1 MIFFENILDELSAKI
16 LVTDDNLD
24 VLFLNKSAEDYLCTT
39 LEESKGENI
48 DKVFKEKISNELELQ
63 EILENKKSL
72 KRHITTI
79 FLKDN
84 LQKKA
89 SFIASYFANEE
100 FKGIIFEFF
109 DNSKPES
116 IADKMKKRTAASV
129 TQAFSRGLAHEI
141 KNPLSGIRGAAQL
154 LAQKI
159 EDPKKNKLANI
170 ILKESDRLAGIV
182 NKVSDNSFKLEQTF
196 QNIHTILEKIPAFVK
211 NIENQRVQI
220 VKDYDPSLPLI
231 EIDNALISQVFF
243 NLATNSIEAFKKNNS
258 SGKITIRS
266 RVTYEVFI
274 NNKKYNTACQVEF
287 IDNGP
292 GIPDDIIDSVFFPL
306 VSSKEIAS
314 GLGLSIVKG
323 IINQHHG
330 SIDCSSDDMEFTRWR
345 NGVQHIWKYSFLRS
359 WNVSNCLSASRYVF
373 SIS

>member
-16 LVTDDNLD
+16 LVVDDNLD
-24 VLFLNKSAEDYLCTT
+24 ILFLNKSAEDYLCTS
-39 LEESKGENI
+39 LEEVKDKNI
-48 DKVFKEKISNELELQ
+48 DTVFKEKISNELELQ
-63 EILENKKSL
+63 EVLEQKKSL

-89 SFIASYFANEE
+89 SFTASYFANEE

-109 DNSKPES
+109 DNSKPNS
-116 IADKMKKRTAASV
+116 IVDKMKKRTAASV

-154 LAQKI
+154 LSQKI
-159 EDPKKNKLANI
+159 EDPKKKEFANI
-170 ILKESDRLAGIV
+170 ILKESDRLANIV
-182 NKVSDNSFKLEQTF
+182 NKVSDNGFRLEQTY
-196 QNIHTILEKIPAFVK
+196 QNIHTILEKIPAFIR
-211 NIENQRVQI
+211 NIENQKIQI

-231 EIDNALISQVFF
+231 EVDNSLISQVFF
-243 NLATNSIEAFKKNNS
+243 NLATNSVEAFKKKNT
-258 SGKITIRS
+258 SGKIIIRS
-266 RVTYEVFI
+266 RVAYEVYI
-274 NNKKYNTACQVEF
+274 NNKKFKTACQIDF

-292 GIPDDIIDSVFFPL
+292 GIPDDIIDSIFFPL

-323 IINQHHG
+323 IINQHGG
-330 SIDCSSDDMEFTRWR
+330 SIDCSSDETGTTFT
-345 NGVQHIWKYSFLRS
+345 IL
-359 WNVSNCLSASRYVF
+359 LP
-373 SIS
+373 ISEINFEKTQVKG

>member
-16 LVTDDNLD
+16 LVVDDNLD
-24 VLFLNKSAEDYLCTT
+24 ILFLNKSAEDYLCTS
-39 LEESKGENI
+39 LEEVKDKNI
-48 DKVFKEKISNELELQ
+48 DLVFREKISNELELQ
-63 EILENKKSL
+63 EVLEQKKSL

-89 SFIASYFANEE
+89 SFTASYFANEE

-109 DNSKPES
+109 DNSKPVS
-116 IADKMKKRTAASV
+116 IVDKMKKRTAASV

-154 LAQKI
+154 LSQKI
-159 EDPKKNKLANI
+159 EDPKKKEFANI
-170 ILKESDRLAGIV
+170 ILKESDRLANIV
-182 NKVSDNSFKLEQTF
+182 NKVSDNGFRLEQTY
-196 QNIHTILEKIPAFVK
+196 QNIHTILEKIPAFIK
-211 NIENQRVQI
+211 NIENQKIQI

-231 EIDNALISQVFF
+231 EVDNSLISQVFF
-243 NLATNSIEAFKKNNS
+243 NLATNSVEAFKKKNT
-258 SGKITIRS
+258 SGKIIIRS
-266 RVTYEVFI
+266 RVAYEVYI
-274 NNKKYNTACQVEF
+274 NNKNFKTACQIDF

-292 GIPDDIIDSVFFPL
+292 GIPDDIIDSIFFPL

-323 IINQHHG
+323 IINQHGG
-330 SIDCSSDDMEFTRWR
+330 SIDCSSDETGTTFT
-345 NGVQHIWKYSFLRS
+345 IL
-359 WNVSNCLSASRYVF
+359 LP
-373 SIS
+373 ISEINFEKTQVKG

>member
-16 LVTDDNLD
+16 LVVDDNLD
-24 VLFLNKSAEDYLCTT
+24 ILFLNKSAEDYLCTS
-39 LEESKGENI
+39 LEEVKDKNI
-48 DKVFKEKISNELELQ
+48 DLVFKEKISNELELQ
-63 EILENKKSL
+63 EVLEQKKSL

-89 SFIASYFANEE
+89 SFTASYFANEE

-109 DNSKPES
+109 DNSKPNS

-154 LAQKI
+154 LSQKI
-159 EDPKKNKLANI
+159 EDPKKKEFANI
-170 ILKESDRLAGIV
+170 ILKESDRLANIV
-182 NKVSDNSFKLEQTF
+182 NKVSDNGFRLEQTY
-196 QNIHTILEKIPAFVK
+196 QNIHTILEKIPAFIR
-211 NIENQRVQI
+211 NIENQKIQI

-231 EIDNALISQVFF
+231 EVDNSLISQVFF
-243 NLATNSIEAFKKNNS
+243 NLATNSVEAFKKKNT
-258 SGKITIRS
+258 SGKIIIRS
-266 RVTYEVFI
+266 RVAYEVYI
-274 NNKKYNTACQVEF
+274 NNKKFKTACQIDF

-292 GIPDDIIDSVFFPL
+292 GIPDDIIDSIFFPL

-314 GLGLSIVKG
+314 GLGLSIVTG
-323 IINQHHG
+323 IINQHGG
-330 SIDCSSDDMEFTRWR
+330 SIDCSSDETGTTFT
-345 NGVQHIWKYSFLRS
+345 IL
-359 WNVSNCLSASRYVF
+359 LP
-373 SIS
+373 ISEINFEKTQVKG

>member
-16 LVTDDNLD
+16 LVVDDNLD
-24 VLFLNKSAEDYLCTT
+24 ILFLNKSAEDYLCTS
-39 LEESKGENI
+39 LEEVKDKNI
-48 DKVFKEKISNELELQ
+48 DLVFKEKISNELELQ
-63 EILENKKSL
+63 EVLEQKKSL

-89 SFIASYFANEE
+89 SFTASYFANEE

-109 DNSKPES
+109 DNSKPNS
-116 IADKMKKRTAASV
+116 IVDKMKKRTAASV

-154 LAQKI
+154 LSQKI
-159 EDPKKNKLANI
+159 EDPKKKEFANI
-170 ILKESDRLAGIV
+170 ILKESDRLANIV
-182 NKVSDNSFKLEQTF
+182 NKVSDNGFRLEQTY
-196 QNIHTILEKIPAFVK
+196 QNIHTILEKIPAFIR
-211 NIENQRVQI
+211 NIENQKIQI

-231 EIDNALISQVFF
+231 EVDNSLISQVFF
-243 NLATNSIEAFKKNNS
+243 NLATNSVEAFKKKNT
-258 SGKITIRS
+258 SGKIIIRS
-266 RVTYEVFI
+266 RVAYEVYI
-274 NNKKYNTACQVEF
+274 NNKKFKPACQIDF

-292 GIPDDIIDSVFFPL
+292 GIPDDIIDSIFFPL

-323 IINQHHG
+323 IINQHGG
-330 SIDCSSDDMEFTRWR
+330 SIDCSSDEAGTTFT
-345 NGVQHIWKYSFLRS
+345 IL
-359 WNVSNCLSASRYVF
+359 LP
-373 SIS
+373 ISEINFEKTQVKG

>member
-16 LVTDDNLD
+16 LVVDDNLD
-24 VLFLNKSAEDYLCTT
+24 ILFLNKSAEDYLCTS
-39 LEESKGENI
+39 LEEVKDKNI
-48 DKVFKEKISNELELQ
+48 DLVFKEKISNELELQ
-63 EILENKKSL
+63 EVLEQKKSL

-89 SFIASYFANEE
+89 SFTASYFANEE

-109 DNSKPES
+109 DNSKPNS

-154 LAQKI
+154 LSQKI
-159 EDPKKNKLANI
+159 EDPKKKEFANI
-170 ILKESDRLAGIV
+170 ILKESDRLANIV
-182 NKVSDNSFKLEQTF
+182 NKVSDNGFRLEQTY
-196 QNIHTILEKIPAFVK
+196 QNIHTILEKIPAFIR
-211 NIENQRVQI
+211 NIENQKIQI

-231 EIDNALISQVFF
+231 EVDNSLISQVFF
-243 NLATNSIEAFKKNNS
+243 NLATNSVEAFKKKNT
-258 SGKITIRS
+258 SGKIIIRS
-266 RVTYEVFI
+266 RVAYEVYI
-274 NNKKYNTACQVEF
+274 NNKKFKTACQIDF

-292 GIPDDIIDSVFFPL
+292 GIPDDIIDSIFFPL

-323 IINQHHG
+323 IINQHGG
-330 SIDCSSDDMEFTRWR
+330 SIDCSSDETGTTFT
-345 NGVQHIWKYSFLRS
+345 IL
-359 WNVSNCLSASRYVF
+359 LP
-373 SIS
+373 ISEINFEKTQVKR

>member
-16 LVTDDNLD
+16 LVVDDNLD
-24 VLFLNKSAEDYLCTT
+24 VLFLNKSAEDYLCTS
-39 LEESKGENI
+39 LEEVKDKNI
-48 DKVFKEKISNELELQ
+48 DLVFREKISNELELQ
-63 EILENKKSL
+63 EVLEQKKSL

-89 SFIASYFANEE
+89 SFTASYFANEE

-109 DNSKPES
+109 DNSKPIS
-116 IADKMKKRTAASV
+116 IVDKMKKRTAASV

-154 LAQKI
+154 LSQKI
-159 EDPKKNKLANI
+159 EDPKKKEFANI
-170 ILKESDRLAGIV
+170 ILKESDRLANIV
-182 NKVSDNSFKLEQTF
+182 NKVSDNGFRLEQTY
-196 QNIHTILEKIPAFVK
+196 QNIHTILEKIPAFIR
-211 NIENQRVQI
+211 NIENQKIQI

-231 EIDNALISQVFF
+231 EVDNSLISQVFF
-243 NLATNSIEAFKKNNS
+243 NLATNSVEAFKKKNT
-258 SGKITIRS
+258 SGKIIIRS
-266 RVTYEVFI
+266 RVAYEVYI
-274 NNKKYNTACQVEF
+274 NNKKFKTACQIDF

-292 GIPDDIIDSVFFPL
+292 GIPDDIIDSIFFPL

-323 IINQHHG
+323 IINQHGG
-330 SIDCSSDDMEFTRWR
+330 SIDCSSDETGTTFT
-345 NGVQHIWKYSFLRS
+345 IL
-359 WNVSNCLSASRYVF
+359 LP
-373 SIS
+373 ISEINFEKTQVKG

>member
-16 LVTDDNLD
+16 LVVDDNLD
-24 VLFLNKSAEDYLCTT
+24 ILFLNKSAEDYLCTS
-39 LEESKGENI
+39 LEEVKDKNI
-48 DKVFKEKISNELELQ
+48 DLVFKEKISNELELQ
-63 EILENKKSL
+63 EVLEQKKSL

-89 SFIASYFANEE
+89 SFTASYFANEE

-109 DNSKPES
+109 DNSKPNS

-154 LAQKI
+154 LSQKI
-159 EDPKKNKLANI
+159 EDPKKKEFANI
-170 ILKESDRLAGIV
+170 ILKESDRLANIV
-182 NKVSDNSFKLEQTF
+182 NKVSDNGFRLEQTY
-196 QNIHTILEKIPAFVK
+196 QNIHTILEKIPAFIK
-211 NIENQRVQI
+211 NIENQKIQI

-231 EIDNALISQVFF
+231 EVDNSLISQVFF
-243 NLATNSIEAFKKNNS
+243 NLATNSVEAFKKKNT
-258 SGKITIRS
+258 SGKIIIRS
-266 RVTYEVFI
+266 RVAYEVYI
-274 NNKKYNTACQVEF
+274 NNKKFKTACQIDF

-292 GIPDDIIDSVFFPL
+292 GIPDDIIDSIFFPL

-323 IINQHHG
+323 IINQHGG
-330 SIDCSSDDMEFTRWR
+330 SIDCSSDETGTTFT
-345 NGVQHIWKYSFLRS
+345 IL
-359 WNVSNCLSASRYVF
+359 LP
-373 SIS
+373 ISEINFEKTQVKG

>member
-24 VLFLNKSAEDYLCTT
+24 VLFLNKSAEDYLCAT

-63 EILENKKSL
+63 EVLENKKSL

-89 SFIASYFANEE
+89 SFTASYFANEE

-182 NKVSDNSFKLEQTF
+182 NKVSDNGFKLEQTF

-243 NLATNSIEAFKKNNS
+243 NLATNSIEAFKKNKS

-266 RVTYEVFI
+266 RVAYEVFI

-330 SIDCSSDDMEFTRWR
+330 SIDCSSDDTGTTFTILLPISEINFEKTKASEGI
-345 NGVQHIWKYSFLRS
+345 NG
-359 WNVSNCLSASRYVF
+359 
-373 SIS
+373 

>member
-16 LVTDDNLD
+16 LVVDDNLD
-24 VLFLNKSAEDYLCTT
+24 ILFLNKSAEDYLCTS
-39 LEESKGENI
+39 LEEVKDKNI
-48 DKVFKEKISNELELQ
+48 DLVFKEKISNELELQ
-63 EILENKKSL
+63 EVLEQKKSL

-89 SFIASYFANEE
+89 SFTASYFANEE

-109 DNSKPES
+109 DNSKPNS
-116 IADKMKKRTAASV
+116 IVDKMKKRTAASV

-154 LAQKI
+154 LSQKI
-159 EDPKKNKLANI
+159 EDPKKKEFANI
-170 ILKESDRLAGIV
+170 ILKESDRLANIV
-182 NKVSDNSFKLEQTF
+182 NKVSDNGFRLEQTY
-196 QNIHTILEKIPAFVK
+196 QNIHTILEKIPAFIK
-211 NIENQRVQI
+211 NIENQKIQI

-231 EIDNALISQVFF
+231 EVDNSLISQVFF
-243 NLATNSIEAFKKNNS
+243 NLATNSVEAFKKKNT
-258 SGKITIRS
+258 SGKIIIRS
-266 RVTYEVFI
+266 RVAYEVYI
-274 NNKKYNTACQVEF
+274 NNKKFKTACQIDF

-292 GIPDDIIDSVFFPL
+292 GIPDDIIDSIFFPL

-323 IINQHHG
+323 IINQHGG
-330 SIDCSSDDMEFTRWR
+330 SIDCSSDETGTTFT
-345 NGVQHIWKYSFLRS
+345 IL
-359 WNVSNCLSASRYVF
+359 LP
-373 SIS
+373 ISEINFEKTQVKG

>member
-1 MIFFENILDELSAKI
+1 ME
-16 LVTDDNLD
+16 
-24 VLFLNKSAEDYLCTT
+24 
-39 LEESKGENI
+39 
-48 DKVFKEKISNELELQ
+48 Q
-63 EILENKKSL
+63 KKSL

-89 SFIASYFANEE
+89 SFTASYFANEE

-109 DNSKPES
+109 DNSKPNS

-154 LAQKI
+154 LSQKI
-159 EDPKKNKLANI
+159 EDPKKKEFANI
-170 ILKESDRLAGIV
+170 ILKESDRLANIV
-182 NKVSDNSFKLEQTF
+182 NKVSDNGFRLEQTY
-196 QNIHTILEKIPAFVK
+196 QNIHTILEKIPAFIR
-211 NIENQRVQI
+211 NIENQKIQI

-231 EIDNALISQVFF
+231 EVDNSLISQVFF
-243 NLATNSIEAFKKNNS
+243 NLATNSVEAFKKKNT
-258 SGKITIRS
+258 SGKIIIRS
-266 RVTYEVFI
+266 RVAYEVYI
-274 NNKKYNTACQVEF
+274 NNKKFKTACQIDF

-292 GIPDDIIDSVFFPL
+292 GIPDDIIDSIFFPL

-323 IINQHHG
+323 IINQHGG
-330 SIDCSSDDMEFTRWR
+330 SIDCSSDETGTTFT
-345 NGVQHIWKYSFLRS
+345 IL
-359 WNVSNCLSASRYVF
+359 LP
-373 SIS
+373 ISEINFEKTQVKG

>member
-16 LVTDDNLD
+16 LVVDDNLD
-24 VLFLNKSAEDYLCTT
+24 ILFLNKSAEDYLCTS
-39 LEESKGENI
+39 LEEVKDKNI
-48 DKVFKEKISNELELQ
+48 DLVFKEKISNELELQ
-63 EILENKKSL
+63 EVLEQKKSL

-89 SFIASYFANEE
+89 SFTASYFANEE

-109 DNSKPES
+109 DNSKPNS
-116 IADKMKKRTAASV
+116 IVDKMKKRTAASV

-154 LAQKI
+154 LSQKI
-159 EDPKKNKLANI
+159 EDPKKKEFANI
-170 ILKESDRLAGIV
+170 ILKESDRLANIV
-182 NKVSDNSFKLEQTF
+182 NKVSDNGFRLEQTY
-196 QNIHTILEKIPAFVK
+196 QNIHTILEKIPAFIK
-211 NIENQRVQI
+211 NIENQKIQV

-231 EIDNALISQVFF
+231 EVDNSLISQVFF
-243 NLATNSIEAFKKNNS
+243 NLATNSVEAFKKKNT
-258 SGKITIRS
+258 SGKIIIRS
-266 RVTYEVFI
+266 RVAYEVYI
-274 NNKKYNTACQVEF
+274 NNKKFKTACQIDF

-292 GIPDDIIDSVFFPL
+292 GIPDDIIDSIFFPL

-323 IINQHHG
+323 IINQHGG
-330 SIDCSSDDMEFTRWR
+330 SIDCSSDETGTTFT
-345 NGVQHIWKYSFLRS
+345 IL
-359 WNVSNCLSASRYVF
+359 LP
-373 SIS
+373 ISEINFEKTQVKG

>member
-16 LVTDDNLD
+16 LVVDDNLD
-24 VLFLNKSAEDYLCTT
+24 VLFLNKSAEDYLCTS
-39 LEESKGENI
+39 LEEVKDKNI
-48 DKVFKEKISNELELQ
+48 DLVFREKISNELELQ
-63 EILENKKSL
+63 EVLEQKKSL

-89 SFIASYFANEE
+89 SFTASYFANEE

-109 DNSKPES
+109 DNSKPNS
-116 IADKMKKRTAASV
+116 IVDKMKKRTAASV

-154 LAQKI
+154 LSQKI
-159 EDPKKNKLANI
+159 EDPKKKEFANI
-170 ILKESDRLAGIV
+170 ILKESDRLANIV
-182 NKVSDNSFKLEQTF
+182 NKVSANGFRLEQTY
-196 QNIHTILEKIPAFVK
+196 QNIHTILEKIPAFIR
-211 NIENQRVQI
+211 NIENQKIQI

-231 EIDNALISQVFF
+231 EVDNSLISQVFF
-243 NLATNSIEAFKKNNS
+243 NLATNSVEAFKKKNT
-258 SGKITIRS
+258 SGKIIIRS
-266 RVTYEVFI
+266 RVAYEVYI
-274 NNKKYNTACQVEF
+274 NNKKFKTACQIDF

-292 GIPDDIIDSVFFPL
+292 GIPDDIIDSIFFPL

-323 IINQHHG
+323 IINQHGG
-330 SIDCSSDDMEFTRWR
+330 SIDCSSDETGTTFT
-345 NGVQHIWKYSFLRS
+345 IL
-359 WNVSNCLSASRYVF
+359 LP
-373 SIS
+373 ISEINFEKTQVKG

>member
-16 LVTDDNLD
+16 LVVDDNLD
-24 VLFLNKSAEDYLCTT
+24 ILFLNKSAEDYLCAS
-39 LEESKGENI
+39 LEEVKDKNI
-48 DKVFKEKISNELELQ
+48 DTVFKEKISNELELQ
-63 EILENKKSL
+63 EVLEQKKSL

-89 SFIASYFANEE
+89 SFTASYFANEE

-109 DNSKPES
+109 DNSKPNS
-116 IADKMKKRTAASV
+116 IVDKMKKRTAASV

-154 LAQKI
+154 LSQKI
-159 EDPKKNKLANI
+159 EDPKKKEFANI
-170 ILKESDRLAGIV
+170 ILKESDRLANIV
-182 NKVSDNSFKLEQTF
+182 NKVSDNGFRLEQTY
-196 QNIHTILEKIPAFVK
+196 QNIHTILEKIPAFIR
-211 NIENQRVQI
+211 NIENQKIQI

-231 EIDNALISQVFF
+231 EVDNSLISQVFF
-243 NLATNSIEAFKKNNS
+243 NLATNSVEAFKKKNT
-258 SGKITIRS
+258 SGKIIIRS
-266 RVTYEVFI
+266 RVAYEVYI
-274 NNKKYNTACQVEF
+274 NNKKFKTACQIDF

-292 GIPDDIIDSVFFPL
+292 GIPDDIIDSIFFPL

-323 IINQHHG
+323 IINQHGG
-330 SIDCSSDDMEFTRWR
+330 SIDCSSDETGTTFT
-345 NGVQHIWKYSFLRS
+345 IL
-359 WNVSNCLSASRYVF
+359 LP
-373 SIS
+373 ISEINFEKTQVKG

>member
-16 LVTDDNLD
+16 LVVDDNLD
-24 VLFLNKSAEDYLCTT
+24 VLFLNKSAEDYLCTS
-39 LEESKGENI
+39 LEEVKDKNI
-48 DKVFKEKISNELELQ
+48 DLVFKEKISNELELQ
-63 EILENKKSL
+63 EVLEQKKSL

-89 SFIASYFANEE
+89 SFNASYFANEE

-109 DNSKPES
+109 DNSKPNS
-116 IADKMKKRTAASV
+116 IVDKMKKRTAASV

-154 LAQKI
+154 LSQKI
-159 EDPKKNKLANI
+159 EDPKKKEFANI
-170 ILKESDRLAGIV
+170 ILKESDRLASIV
-182 NKVSDNSFKLEQTF
+182 NKVSDNGFRLEQTY
-196 QNIHTILEKIPAFVK
+196 QNIHTILEKIPAFIK
-211 NIENQRVQI
+211 NIEIQKIQI

-231 EIDNALISQVFF
+231 EVDNSLISQVFF
-243 NLATNSIEAFKKNNS
+243 NLATNSVEAFKKKNT

-266 RVTYEVFI
+266 RVAYEVYI
-274 NNKKYNTACQVEF
+274 NNKKFKTACQIDF

-292 GIPDDIIDSVFFPL
+292 GIPDDIIDSIFFPL

-323 IINQHHG
+323 IINQHGG
-330 SIDCSSDDMEFTRWR
+330 SIDCSSDETGTTFT
-345 NGVQHIWKYSFLRS
+345 IL
-359 WNVSNCLSASRYVF
+359 LP
-373 SIS
+373 ISEINFEKTQVKG

>member
-16 LVTDDNLD
+16 LVVDDNLD
-24 VLFLNKSAEDYLCTT
+24 ILFLNKSAEDYLCAS
-39 LEESKGENI
+39 LEEVKDKNI
-48 DKVFKEKISNELELQ
+48 DLVFKEKISNELELQ
-63 EILENKKSL
+63 EVLEQKKSL

-84 LQKKA
+84 LQKKT
-89 SFIASYFANEE
+89 SFTASYFANEE

-109 DNSKPES
+109 DNSKPNS

-154 LAQKI
+154 LSQKI
-159 EDPKKNKLANI
+159 EDPKKKEFANI
-170 ILKESDRLAGIV
+170 ILKESDRLANIV
-182 NKVSDNSFKLEQTF
+182 NKVSDTGFRLEQTY
-196 QNIHTILEKIPAFVK
+196 QNIHTILEKIPAFIK
-211 NIENQRVQI
+211 NIENQKIQI

-231 EIDNALISQVFF
+231 EVDNSLISQVFF
-243 NLATNSIEAFKKNNS
+243 NLATNSVEAFKKKNT

-266 RVTYEVFI
+266 RVAYEVYI
-274 NNKKYNTACQVEF
+274 NNKKFKTACQIDF

-292 GIPDDIIDSVFFPL
+292 GIPDDIIDSIFFPL

-323 IINQHHG
+323 IINQHGG
-330 SIDCSSDDMEFTRWR
+330 SIDCSSDETGTTFTILLPIYEI
-345 NGVQHIWKYSFLRS
+345 NFEKTQVKG
-359 WNVSNCLSASRYVF
+359 
-373 SIS
+373 

>member
-16 LVTDDNLD
+16 LVVDDNLD
-24 VLFLNKSAEDYLCTT
+24 VLFLNKSAEDYLCTS
-39 LEESKGENI
+39 LEEVKDKNI
-48 DKVFKEKISNELELQ
+48 DLVFKEKISNELELQ
-63 EILENKKSL
+63 EVLEQKKSL

-89 SFIASYFANEE
+89 SFTASYFANEE

-109 DNSKPES
+109 DNSKPNS
-116 IADKMKKRTAASV
+116 IVDKMKKRTAASV

-154 LAQKI
+154 LSQKI
-159 EDPKKNKLANI
+159 EDPKKKEFANI
-170 ILKESDRLAGIV
+170 ILKESDRLANIV
-182 NKVSDNSFKLEQTF
+182 NKVSDNGFRLEQTY
-196 QNIHTILEKIPAFVK
+196 QNIHTILEKIPAFIK
-211 NIENQRVQI
+211 NIENQKIQI

-231 EIDNALISQVFF
+231 EVDNSLISQVFF
-243 NLATNSIEAFKKNNS
+243 NLATNSVEAFKKKNT
-258 SGKITIRS
+258 SGKIIIRS
-266 RVTYEVFI
+266 RVAYEVYI
-274 NNKKYNTACQVEF
+274 NNKKFKTACQIDF

-292 GIPDDIIDSVFFPL
+292 GIPDDIIDSIFFPL

-323 IINQHHG
+323 IINQHGG
-330 SIDCSSDDMEFTRWR
+330 SIDCSSDETGTTFT
-345 NGVQHIWKYSFLRS
+345 IL
-359 WNVSNCLSASRYVF
+359 LP
-373 SIS
+373 ISEINFEKTQVKG

>member
-16 LVTDDNLD
+16 LVVDDNLD
-24 VLFLNKSAEDYLCTT
+24 ILFLNKSAEDYLCAS
-39 LEESKGENI
+39 LEEVKDKNI
-48 DKVFKEKISNELELQ
+48 DLVFKEKISNELELQ
-63 EILENKKSL
+63 EVLEQKKSL

-89 SFIASYFANEE
+89 SFTASYFANEE

-109 DNSKPES
+109 DNSKPNS

-154 LAQKI
+154 PSQKI
-159 EDPKKNKLANI
+159 EDPKKKEFANI
-170 ILKESDRLAGIV
+170 ILKESDRLANIV
-182 NKVSDNSFKLEQTF
+182 NKVSDTGFRLEQTY
-196 QNIHTILEKIPAFVK
+196 QNIHTILEKIPAFIK
-211 NIENQRVQI
+211 NIENQKIQI

-231 EIDNALISQVFF
+231 EVDNSLISQVFF
-243 NLATNSIEAFKKNNS
+243 NLATNSVEAFKKKNT

-266 RVTYEVFI
+266 RVAYEVYI
-274 NNKKYNTACQVEF
+274 NNKKFKTACQIDF

-292 GIPDDIIDSVFFPL
+292 GIPDDIIDSIFFPL

-323 IINQHHG
+323 IINQHGG
-330 SIDCSSDDMEFTRWR
+330 SIDCSSDETGTTFT
-345 NGVQHIWKYSFLRS
+345 IL
-359 WNVSNCLSASRYVF
+359 LP
-373 SIS
+373 ISEINFEKTQVKG

>member
-16 LVTDDNLD
+16 LVVDDNLD
-24 VLFLNKSAEDYLCTT
+24 ILFLNKSAEDYLCTS
-39 LEESKGENI
+39 LEEVKDKNI
-48 DKVFKEKISNELELQ
+48 DLVFKEKISNELELQ
-63 EILENKKSL
+63 EVLEQKKSL

-89 SFIASYFANEE
+89 SFTASYFANEE

-109 DNSKPES
+109 DNSKPNS
-116 IADKMKKRTAASV
+116 IVDKMKKRTAASV

-154 LAQKI
+154 LSQKI
-159 EDPKKNKLANI
+159 EDPKKKEFANI
-170 ILKESDRLAGIV
+170 ILKESDRLANIV
-182 NKVSDNSFKLEQTF
+182 NKVSDNGFRLEQTY
-196 QNIHTILEKIPAFVK
+196 QNIHTILEKIPAFIR
-211 NIENQRVQI
+211 NIENQKIQI

-231 EIDNALISQVFF
+231 EVDNSLISQVFF
-243 NLATNSIEAFKKNNS
+243 NLATNSVEAFKKKNT
-258 SGKITIRS
+258 SGKIIIRS
-266 RVTYEVFI
+266 RVAYEVYI
-274 NNKKYNTACQVEF
+274 NNKKFKTACQIDF

-292 GIPDDIIDSVFFPL
+292 GIPDDIIDSIFFPL

-323 IINQHHG
+323 IINQHG
-330 SIDCSSDDMEFTRWR
+330 GPLIVVVMKQERLL
-345 NGVQHIWKYSFLRS
+345 QSFYRFLK
-359 WNVSNCLSASRYVF
+359 
-373 SIS
+373 

>member
-16 LVTDDNLD
+16 LVVDDNLD
-24 VLFLNKSAEDYLCTT
+24 ILFLNKSAEDYLCAS
-39 LEESKGENI
+39 LEEVKDKNI
-48 DKVFKEKISNELELQ
+48 DLVFKEKISNELELQ
-63 EILENKKSL
+63 EVLEQKKSL

-89 SFIASYFANEE
+89 SFTASYFANEE

-109 DNSKPES
+109 DNSKPNS

-154 LAQKI
+154 LSQKI
-159 EDPKKNKLANI
+159 EDPKKKEFANI
-170 ILKESDRLAGIV
+170 ILKESDRLANIV
-182 NKVSDNSFKLEQTF
+182 NKVSDNGFRLEQTY
-196 QNIHTILEKIPAFVK
+196 QNIHTILEKIPAFIK
-211 NIENQRVQI
+211 NIENQKIQI

-231 EIDNALISQVFF
+231 EVDNSLISQVFF
-243 NLATNSIEAFKKNNS
+243 NLATNSVEAFKKKNT
-258 SGKITIRS
+258 SGKIIIRS
-266 RVTYEVFI
+266 RVAYEVYI
-274 NNKKYNTACQVEF
+274 NNKKFKTACQIDF

-292 GIPDDIIDSVFFPL
+292 GIPDDIIDSIFFPL

-323 IINQHHG
+323 IINQHGG
-330 SIDCSSDDMEFTRWR
+330 SIDCSSDETGTTFT
-345 NGVQHIWKYSFLRS
+345 IL
-359 WNVSNCLSASRYVF
+359 LP
-373 SIS
+373 ISEINFEKTQVKG

>member
-16 LVTDDNLD
+16 LVVDDNLD
-24 VLFLNKSAEDYLCTT
+24 ILFLNKSAEDYLCTS
-39 LEESKGENI
+39 LEEVKDKNI
-48 DKVFKEKISNELELQ
+48 DLVFKEKISNELELQ
-63 EILENKKSL
+63 EVLEQKKSL

-89 SFIASYFANEE
+89 SFTASYFANEE

-109 DNSKPES
+109 DNSKPNS
-116 IADKMKKRTAASV
+116 IVDKMKKRTAASV

-154 LAQKI
+154 LSQKI
-159 EDPKKNKLANI
+159 EDPKKKEFANI
-170 ILKESDRLAGIV
+170 ILKESDRLANIV
-182 NKVSDNSFKLEQTF
+182 NKVSDNGFRLEQTY
-196 QNIHTILEKIPAFVK
+196 QNIHTILEKIPAFIR
-211 NIENQRVQI
+211 NIENQKIQI

-231 EIDNALISQVFF
+231 EVDNSLISQVFF
-243 NLATNSIEAFKKNNS
+243 NLATNSVEAFKKKNT
-258 SGKITIRS
+258 SGKIIIRS
-266 RVTYEVFI
+266 RVAYEVYI
-274 NNKKYNTACQVEF
+274 NNKKFKTACQIEF

-292 GIPDDIIDSVFFPL
+292 GIPDDIIDSIFFPL

-323 IINQHHG
+323 IINQHGG
-330 SIDCSSDDMEFTRWR
+330 SIDCSSDETGTTFT
-345 NGVQHIWKYSFLRS
+345 IL
-359 WNVSNCLSASRYVF
+359 LP
-373 SIS
+373 ISEINFEKTQVKG

>member
-16 LVTDDNLD
+16 LVVDDNLD
-24 VLFLNKSAEDYLCTT
+24 TLFLNKSAEDYLCTS
-39 LEESKGENI
+39 LEEVKDKNI
-48 DKVFKEKISNELELQ
+48 DLVFKEKISNELELQ
-63 EILENKKSL
+63 EVLEQKKSL

-89 SFIASYFANEE
+89 SFTASYFANEE

-109 DNSKPES
+109 DNSKPNS
-116 IADKMKKRTAASV
+116 IVDKMKKRTAASV

-154 LAQKI
+154 LSQKI
-159 EDPKKNKLANI
+159 EDPKKKEFANI
-170 ILKESDRLAGIV
+170 ILKESDRLANIV
-182 NKVSDNSFKLEQTF
+182 NKVSDNGFRLEQTY
-196 QNIHTILEKIPAFVK
+196 QNIHTILEKIPAFIK
-211 NIENQRVQI
+211 NIENQKIQI

-231 EIDNALISQVFF
+231 EVDNSLISQVFF
-243 NLATNSIEAFKKNNS
+243 NLATNSVEAFKKKNT
-258 SGKITIRS
+258 SGKIIIRS
-266 RVTYEVFI
+266 RVAYEVYI
-274 NNKKYNTACQVEF
+274 NNKKFKTACQIDF

-292 GIPDDIIDSVFFPL
+292 GIPDDIIDSIFFPL

-323 IINQHHG
+323 IINQHGG
-330 SIDCSSDDMEFTRWR
+330 SIDCSSDETGTTFT
-345 NGVQHIWKYSFLRS
+345 IL
-359 WNVSNCLSASRYVF
+359 LP
-373 SIS
+373 ISEINFEKTQVKG

>member
-16 LVTDDNLD
+16 LVVDDNLD
-24 VLFLNKSAEDYLCTT
+24 VLFLNKSAEDYLCTS
-39 LEESKGENI
+39 LEKVKGKNI
-48 DKVFKEKISNELELQ
+48 DLVFKEKISNELEFQ
-63 EILENKKSL
+63 EVLEHKKSL

-89 SFIASYFANEE
+89 SFTASYFANEE

-109 DNSKPES
+109 DNSKPSS
-116 IADKMKKRTAASV
+116 IVDKMKKRTAASV

-154 LAQKI
+154 LSQKI
-159 EDPKKNKLANI
+159 EDPKKKEFANI
-170 ILKESDRLAGIV
+170 ILKESDRLTNIV
-182 NKVSDNSFKLEQTF
+182 NKVSDNGFRLEQTY
-196 QNIHTILEKIPAFVK
+196 QNIHTILEKIPAFIK
-211 NIENQRVQI
+211 NIENQKIQI

-231 EIDNALISQVFF
+231 EVDNSLISQVFF
-243 NLATNSIEAFKKNNS
+243 NLATNSVEAFKKKNT
-258 SGKITIRS
+258 SGKIIIRS
-266 RVTYEVFI
+266 RVAFEVYI
-274 NNKKYNTACQVEF
+274 NNKKFKTACQIDF

-292 GIPDDIIDSVFFPL
+292 GIPDDIIDSIFFPL

-323 IINQHHG
+323 IINQHGG
-330 SIDCSSDDMEFTRWR
+330 SIDCSSDETGTTFT
-345 NGVQHIWKYSFLRS
+345 IL
-359 WNVSNCLSASRYVF
+359 LP
-373 SIS
+373 ISEINFEITQVKG

>member
-16 LVTDDNLD
+16 LVVDDNLD
-24 VLFLNKSAEDYLCTT
+24 ILFLNKSAEDYLCTS
-39 LEESKGENI
+39 LEEVKDKNI
-48 DKVFKEKISNELELQ
+48 DFVFKEKISNELELQ
-63 EILENKKSL
+63 EVLEQKKSL

-89 SFIASYFANEE
+89 SFTASYFANEE

-109 DNSKPES
+109 DNSKPNS
-116 IADKMKKRTAASV
+116 IVDKMKKRTAASV

-154 LAQKI
+154 LFQKI
-159 EDPKKNKLANI
+159 EDPKKKEFANI
-170 ILKESDRLAGIV
+170 ILKESDRLANIV
-182 NKVSDNSFKLEQTF
+182 NKVSDNGFRLEQTY
-196 QNIHTILEKIPAFVK
+196 QNIHTILEKIPAFIR
-211 NIENQRVQI
+211 NIENQKIQI

-231 EIDNALISQVFF
+231 EVDNSLISQVFF
-243 NLATNSIEAFKKNNS
+243 NLATNSVEAFKKKNT
-258 SGKITIRS
+258 SGKIIIRS
-266 RVTYEVFI
+266 RVAYEVYI
-274 NNKKYNTACQVEF
+274 NNKKFKTACQIDF

-292 GIPDDIIDSVFFPL
+292 GIPDDIIDSIFFPL

-323 IINQHHG
+323 IINQHGG
-330 SIDCSSDDMEFTRWR
+330 SIDCSSDETGTTFT
-345 NGVQHIWKYSFLRS
+345 IL
-359 WNVSNCLSASRYVF
+359 LP
-373 SIS
+373 ISEINFEKTQVKG